1 MTYNKPVK
9 EIEVGMGFHYM
20 PLYILTYLKKF
31 TGLCVCITLSKMN
44 E

>member
-20 PLYILTYLKKF
+20 PLYILTYFKKF